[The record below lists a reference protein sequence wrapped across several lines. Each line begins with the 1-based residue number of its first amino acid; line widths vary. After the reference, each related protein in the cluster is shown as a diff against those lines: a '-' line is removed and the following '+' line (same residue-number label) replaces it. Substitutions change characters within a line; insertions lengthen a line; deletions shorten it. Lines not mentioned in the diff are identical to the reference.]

1 MLQQVLIVM
10 IDYCNFE
17 GIICFCHQWH
27 QSKGKGDQALIE
39 NLAYQIAF
47 IPIRFLNSNL
57 K

>member
-1 MLQQVLIVM
+1 M